1 MLIASFARLEPAE
14 RTESRVAQTLL
25 FAKPVL
31 LAITVTAVT
40 QLPRHVEIAQRVTT
54 TTTLVK
60 DPVCH
65 AVPVNSMMLLVLII
79 VHHVLKTLI
88 TGIKQ
93 GHQVAYH
100 VRMVRRRK
108 KVAPNVNLVKQ
119 ECLVRVLVKTVKV
132 AMLDNTVQVKC

>member
-1 MLIASFARLEPAE
+1 MLN
-14 RTESRVAQTLL
+14 
-25 FAKPVL
+25 AKPVEQVPM
-31 LAITVTAVT
+31 AMDANSVPKVNTATAVT
-40 QLPRHVEIAQRVTT
+40 QLRNLAEIAQRVTT

-100 VRMVRRRK
+100 VRMVRRQK

-132 AMLDNTVQVKC
+132 AMLANTVQVNKRTV